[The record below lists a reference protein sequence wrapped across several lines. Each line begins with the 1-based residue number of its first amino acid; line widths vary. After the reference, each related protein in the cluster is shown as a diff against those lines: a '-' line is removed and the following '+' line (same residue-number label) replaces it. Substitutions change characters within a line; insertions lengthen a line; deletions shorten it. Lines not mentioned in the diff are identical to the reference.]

1 MATKKSFSKEQWEAM
16 TGTEMSQLLPD
27 GENLES
33 AEESFTGN
41 VGNGTPLTVTEQS
54 EIQSGNLQMPMRKD
68 GTFST
73 PRCRVSSRQRRM
85 SLEEYRTAFL
95 QVPKIEDRKPVFISC
110 EVRDRLDEFVRKL
123 GSRRMSVSG
132 LLENIARQHLE
143 IYLEE
148 FEQWRKL

>member
-1 MATKKSFSKEQWEAM
+1 M
-16 TGTEMSQLLPD
+16 G
-27 GENLES
+27 
-33 AEESFTGN
+33 
-41 VGNGTPLTVTEQS
+41 
-54 EIQSGNLQMPMRKD
+54 KD
-68 GTFST
+68 RTFST

-95 QVPKIEDRKPVFISC
+95 QVPKIEDRKPVFVSC

-143 IYLEE
+143 IYSEE